1 MFRQQLFDRRRLACT
16 FGGLIAEDHF
26 DLQLSMSFGACT
38 AANGTVFY
46 LAVPAQLAAF
56 TWGDKGTAADIIP
69 ADLVV
74 AYEGQKGHLTDI
86 EPQKVMDIILEN
98 VAPTNA

>member
-1 MFRQQLFDRRRLACT
+1 MRNMLYYDLMFDPSVRHPTRFYTPAPMYIRA
-16 FGGLIAEDHF
+16 G
-26 DLQLSMSFGACT
+26 T
-38 AANGTVFY
+38 A
-46 LAVPAQLAAF
+46 AAF

-86 EPQKVMDIILEN
+86 EAQKVMDIILEN
-98 VAPTNA
+98 VAPTNAPLA